1 MAETGVTETDG
12 RYARSARTR
21 QLIVEA
27 FIDLLREKGE
37 VPTAAEIAK
46 RARYSVRSVFER
58 FADFT
63 ELAVAA
69 FGHIVQQGLS
79 TPVGDKADADRA
91 SRLDFHVGVR
101 ARNCEKWL
109 PLWRVLMKTQVASK
123 ALAPQIDGLRVASRA
138 RISLMYR
145 PELETLPEPRR
156 RATVIAIEALID
168 FESWGR
174 MREHHG
180 LSVDE
185 ARDVWLMAIDRL
197 LPPTPKVR
205 RRRAS

>member
-1 MAETGVTETDG
+1 MADSDG
-12 RYARSARTR
+12 RHARSARTR

-27 FIDLLREKGE
+27 FIALLREKGE

-69 FGHIVQQGLS
+69 FEHVAQQGLS
-79 TPVGDKADADRA
+79 TPVGDKADGDRA
-91 SRLDFHVGVR
+91 SRLAFHVDVR
-101 ARNCEKWL
+101 SRNCEKWL
-109 PLWRVLMKTQVASK
+109 PLWRVLMQSQAASR
-123 ALAPQIDGLRVASRA
+123 ALAAQIDALRAMSRA

-145 PELETLPEPRR
+145 PELESLPAPTR
-156 RATVIAIEALID
+156 RATVIAVEALID

-180 LSVDE
+180 LSFEE
-185 ARDVWLMAIDRL
+185 AREVWLSMIDQL
-197 LPPTPKVR
+197 LPPTPKAK
-205 RRRAS
+205 RRAA

>member
-1 MAETGVTETDG
+1 MSTEADIDG
-12 RYARSARTR
+12 RHARSARTR
-21 QLIVEA
+21 RLIVEA
-27 FIDLLREKGE
+27 FIALMREKRE

-69 FGHIVQQGLS
+69 FQHVAEQGFS
-79 TPVGDKADADRA
+79 TPVGDKAAGDRPT
-91 SRLDFHVGVR
+91 RLEFHVSVR
-101 ARNCEKWL
+101 ARSCEKWL
-109 PLWRVLMKTQVASK
+109 PLWRLLMQSPYASK
-123 ALAPQIDGLRVASRA
+123 ALAPQIDALREASRA

-145 PELETLPEPRR
+145 PELETLPAPRR
-156 RATVIAIEALID
+156 KATLIAIEALID

-180 LSVDE
+180 LSFEE
-185 ARDVWLMAIDRL
+185 AREVWISMIDQL
-197 LPPTPKVR
+197 LPPTPKAK
-205 RRRAS
+205 RRAA

>member
-1 MAETGVTETDG
+1 VATAAEIDG
-12 RYARSARTR
+12 RHARSARTR

-27 FIDLLREKGE
+27 FIALLREKGE

-69 FGHIVQQGLS
+69 FAHIVQQGLS
-79 TPVGDKADADRA
+79 TPVGDKAEGDRA
-91 SRLDFHVGVR
+91 SRLAFHVDVR

-109 PLWRVLMKTQVASK
+109 PLWRLLMQSPAASR
-123 ALAPQIDGLRVASRA
+123 ALAAQIDALRAMSRA

-145 PELETLPEPRR
+145 PELEPLPPPTR
-156 RATVIAIEALID
+156 RATLIAIESLID

-180 LSVDE
+180 LFFDE
-185 ARDVWLMAIDRL
+185 ARDVWIAMIDRL
-197 LPPTPKVR
+197 LPPTPGAKR
-205 RRRAS
+205 RGA